1 MTHVIQTPRTATR
14 IGVLFAAVL
23 LCMMTFC
30 GISAAQAHDE
40 LVSSTPATGEV
51 LTSAPTSLVLTFS
64 GDIKKIGT
72 ILELKAADGQ
82 KIGTTFDID
91 RSEVTVTPEV
101 PLGNGSYTLV
111 ARVVSSDG
119 HPIAKDIDFEVN
131 DPAAVVSSAPASA
144 SATTSAPASASAT
157 SSSAH
162 AAGPAPAETTDE
174 AVDGQAPAGMPAGLI
189 WTILAVAG
197 IGMIVLVLLKV
208 RRQNK

>member
-82 KIGTTFDID
+82 KIGTTFGID
-91 RSEVTVTPEV
+91 RREVTVTPEV
-101 PLGNGSYTLV
+101 PLDNGSYTLV

-144 SATTSAPASASAT
+144 SATSSASASAT

-174 AVDGQAPAGMPAGLI
+174 AVDGQALAGMPAGLI

-197 IGMIVLVLLKV
+197 IGMVVLVLLKV